1 MKENIFYQD
10 FLFEDLPVDEKD
22 DPAVKVAYTDE
33 FQETEC
39 QISFDRLLRMD
50 KQQDWERLCCEIAD
64 KTVKIIDDVQ
74 LENKELEQY
83 KKFYLASYFYIISKR
98 CSSCVVAINPS
109 IK

>member
-10 FLFEDLPVDEKD
+10 FLFENLPVDEKD
-22 DPAVKVAYTDE
+22 NPVVTVTYADE
-33 FQETEC
+33 YQETEC

-50 KQQDWERLCCEIAD
+50 KQQDWEGLCCEIAD

-74 LENKELEQY
+74 LENQELEQY
-83 KKFYLASYFYIISKR
+83 KKFYLASYFYIISK
-98 CSSCVVAINPS
+98 CSSSCVIV